1 MESIA
6 SAETINIKMENNYS
20 YFSEKTM
27 RHLIFKSAT
36 KDRWLLRALKTM
48 IACKLTLVYGPYHQM
63 RDLQSLASSGF
74 QDTYEHAELMAD
86 FLTQLLPS
94 HPTTPSE
101 LMQTTDDYSNEAIEK
116 YKEYQ
121 HFLELLKGDCFYPH
135 IAEQFCKTVYK
146 ADDYYTFK
154 AFSNL
159 NYSVFAHTLL
169 LYQLTAIDYSTFVDN
184 FQELSLFE
192 QKRKPLTLSR
202 LKLFIKTMSKV
213 ADLYFSLL
221 GKTDF

>member
-1 MESIA
+1 ME
-6 SAETINIKMENNYS
+6 KNYS
-20 YFSEKTM
+20 YFTEETM

-36 KDRWLLRALKTM
+36 KDRWLLRALKAM

-63 RDLQSLASSGF
+63 RDLQSLAASGF
-74 QDTYEHAELMAD
+74 QDTYEHAEIMAD

-94 HPTTPSE
+94 RPTTPSE
-101 LMQTTDDYSNEAIEK
+101 LMQTSDDYSNEAIEK

-121 HFLELLKGDCFYPH
+121 HYLELLKGDCFYP
-135 IAEQFCKTVYK
+135 IVAEQFCKTVYK
-146 ADDYYTFK
+146 SDDYCVFK

-159 NYSVFAHTLL
+159 NYSIYAQILL
-169 LYQLTAIDYSTFVDN
+169 LYQFSGIDYKTFVEE
-184 FQELSLFE
+184 FQEISLFE

>member
-1 MESIA
+1 MA
-6 SAETINIKMENNYS
+6 KNYS
-20 YFSEKTM
+20 YFSEETM

-36 KDRWLLRALKTM
+36 KDRWLLKALKAM

-63 RDLQSLASSGF
+63 RDLQSLAASGF
-74 QDTYEHAELMAD
+74 QDTYEHAELMAN

-94 HPTTPSE
+94 RPTTPSE
-101 LMQTTDDYSNEAIEK
+101 LMQTSDDYSNEAIDK

-121 HFLELLKGDCFYPH
+121 HLLELLKGDCFYPKV
-135 IAEQFCKTVYK
+135 AEQFCKTVYK
-146 ADDYYTFK
+146 SDDYCVFK

-159 NYSVFAHTLL
+159 NYSIYAQILL
-169 LYQLTAIDYSTFVDN
+169 LYQFSGIDYKTFVEE
-184 FQELSLFE
+184 FQEISLFE

>member
-1 MESIA
+1 MKKAI
-6 SAETINIKMENNYS
+6 S
-20 YFSEKTM
+20 YFTEETM
-27 RHLIFKSAT
+27 KHLVFKYAT
-36 KDRWLLRALKTM
+36 RDRWLLRALKAM

-74 QDTYEHAELMAD
+74 QDTYEHAELMAI

-94 HPTTPSE
+94 RPTTPSE
-101 LMQTTDDYSNEAIEK
+101 LMRTSDDYSNEAIVK
-116 YKEYQ
+116 YKEYK
-121 HFLELLKGDCFYPH
+121 HYLELLKGDCFYPKV
-135 IAEQFCKTVYK
+135 AQQFCKTVYK

-159 NYSVFAHTLL
+159 NYSIYAQSLL
-169 LYQLTAIDYSTFVDN
+169 LYQITAIDYQKFVEE
-184 FQELSLFE
+184 FQEISLFE

-202 LKLFIKTMSKV
+202 LKLFIRTMSKV

>member
-1 MESIA
+1 ME
-6 SAETINIKMENNYS
+6 KNYS
-20 YFSEKTM
+20 YFSEETM
-27 RHLIFKSAT
+27 RHLIFKDAT
-36 KDRWLLRALKTM
+36 NDRWLLRALKAM

-63 RDLQSLASSGF
+63 CDLQSLAASGS

-94 HPTTPSE
+94 RPITPSE
-101 LMQTTDDYSNEAIEK
+101 LMQTSDDYSNEAIDK

-121 HFLELLKGDCFYPH
+121 HYLDLLKGDCFYPKV
-135 IAEQFCKTVYK
+135 AEQFCKTVYK
-146 ADDYYTFK
+146 SDDYCVFK

-159 NYSVFAHTLL
+159 NYSIYAQTLL
-169 LYQLTAIDYSTFVDN
+169 LYQFSGIDYKTFVVE
-184 FQELSLFE
+184 FQEISLFE

-202 LKLFIKTMSKV
+202 LKMFIMTMSKV
-213 ADLYFSLL
+213 ADLYFTLL

>member
-1 MESIA
+1 ME
-6 SAETINIKMENNYS
+6 KNYS
-20 YFSEKTM
+20 YFTEETM

-36 KDRWLLRALKTM
+36 KDRWLFRALKAM
-48 IACKLTLVYGPYHQM
+48 IACKLTMVYGPYHQM
-63 RDLQSLASSGF
+63 RDLQSLAASGF

-94 HPTTPSE
+94 RPTTPSD
-101 LMQTTDDYSNEAIEK
+101 LMQTSDDYSNEAIEK

-121 HFLELLKGDCFYPH
+121 HYLDLLKGDCFYPAV
-135 IAEQFCKTVYK
+135 AELFCKTVYK

-154 AFSNL
+154 AFCNL
-159 NYSVFAHTLL
+159 NYSIYSQTLL
-169 LYQLTAIDYSTFVDN
+169 LYQLNGIDYETFVDQ
-184 FQELSLFE
+184 FQEISLFE
-192 QKRKPLTLSR
+192 QKRKPLTLSE
-202 LKLFIKTMSKV
+202 LKRYIRTMNRV

>member
-1 MESIA
+1 MA
-6 SAETINIKMENNYS
+6 KNYS
-20 YFSEKTM
+20 YFSEETM

-36 KDRWLLRALKTM
+36 KDRWLLRALKAM
-48 IACKLTLVYGPYHQM
+48 IACKLTLTYGPYHQM

-94 HPTTPSE
+94 RPTTPSE
-101 LMQTTDDYSNEAIEK
+101 LMQTSDDYSNEAIEK

-121 HFLELLKGDCFYPH
+121 HYLELLKGDCFYSAV
-135 IAEQFCKTVYK
+135 AEQFCKTVYK

-154 AFSNL
+154 AFCNL
-159 NYSVFAHTLL
+159 NYSIYAQILL
-169 LYQLTAIDYSTFVDN
+169 LYQFSGIDYNTFVEE
-184 FQELSLFE
+184 FQEISLFE
-192 QKRKPLTLSR
+192 QKRKPLTLSE
-202 LKLFIKTMSKV
+202 LKRYIRTMNKV

>member
-1 MESIA
+1 
-6 SAETINIKMENNYS
+6 
-20 YFSEKTM
+20 
-27 RHLIFKSAT
+27 
-36 KDRWLLRALKTM
+36 
-48 IACKLTLVYGPYHQM
+48 M
-63 RDLQSLASSGF
+63 RDLQSLAASGF
-74 QDTYEHAELMAD
+74 QDTYEHAEIMAD

-94 HPTTPSE
+94 LPTTPSE
-101 LMQTTDDYSNEAIEK
+101 LMQTSDDYSNEAIDK

-121 HFLELLKGDCFYPH
+121 HLLELLKGDCFYSKV
-135 IAEQFCKTVYK
+135 ADKFCKTVYE
-146 ADDYYTFK
+146 ADDYYVFK

-159 NYSVFAHTLL
+159 NYSIYAHILL
-169 LYQLTAIDYSTFVDN
+169 LYQFSAIDYNTFVDN
-184 FQELSLFE
+184 FQEISLFE

>member
-1 MESIA
+1 MA
-6 SAETINIKMENNYS
+6 KNYS
-20 YFSEKTM
+20 YFSEETM

-36 KDRWLLRALKTM
+36 KDRWLLKALKAM

-63 RDLQSLASSGF
+63 RDLQSLAASGF

-94 HPTTPSE
+94 RPTTPSE
-101 LMQTTDDYSNEAIEK
+101 LMQTSDDYSNEAIDK

-121 HFLELLKGDCFYPH
+121 HLLELLKGDCFYPKV
-135 IAEQFCKTVYK
+135 AEQFCKTVYK

-159 NYSVFAHTLL
+159 NYSIYAQTLL

-184 FQELSLFE
+184 FQEISLFE
-192 QKRKPLTLSR
+192 HKRIPLTLSE
-202 LKLFIKTMSKV
+202 LKLFIRNMSKV
-213 ADLYFSLL
+213 ADLYFSIL
-221 GKTDF
+221 GRTDF

>member
-1 MESIA
+1 MA
-6 SAETINIKMENNYS
+6 KNYS
-20 YFSEKTM
+20 YFSEETM

-36 KDRWLLRALKTM
+36 KDRWLLKALKAM

-63 RDLQSLASSGF
+63 RDLQSLAASGF

-94 HPTTPSE
+94 RPTTPSE
-101 LMQTTDDYSNEAIEK
+101 LMQTSDDYSNEAIDK

-121 HFLELLKGDCFYPH
+121 HLLELLKGDCFYPKV
-135 IAEQFCKTVYK
+135 AEQFCKTVYK

-159 NYSVFAHTLL
+159 NYSIYAQTLL

-184 FQELSLFE
+184 FQEISLFE
-192 QKRKPLTLSR
+192 HKRIPLTLSE
-202 LKLFIKTMSKV
+202 LKLFIRNMSKV
-213 ADLYFSLL
+213 AGLYFSIL
-221 GKTDF
+221 GRTDF

>member
-1 MESIA
+1 MKK
-6 SAETINIKMENNYS
+6 NLS
-20 YFSEKTM
+20 YFSEETM

-36 KDRWLLRALKTM
+36 KDLWLLRALKAM

-63 RDLQSLASSGF
+63 RDLQSLAASGF
-74 QDTYEHAELMAD
+74 QDTYEHAELMAN

-94 HPTTPSE
+94 RPTTPSE
-101 LMQTTDDYSNEAIEK
+101 LMQTSDDYSNEAIDK

-121 HFLELLKGDCFYPH
+121 HYLELLKGDCFYPKL
-135 IAEQFCKTVYK
+135 AEQFCKTVYK

-159 NYSVFAHTLL
+159 NYSIYAQTLL
-169 LYQLTAIDYSTFVDN
+169 LYQFSGIDYKTFVEE
-184 FQELSLFE
+184 FQEISLFE
-192 QKRKPLTLSR
+192 QKRKPITHSE